1 MSISVCETIVNG
13 RDGLLPLLSCETW
26 KLVKENPEKKKKK
39 KKVFVKNIKKQK

>member
-1 MSISVCETIVNG
+1 MSISVCETIGNG

-26 KLVKENPEKKKKK
+26 MLVKENPDRKKKK